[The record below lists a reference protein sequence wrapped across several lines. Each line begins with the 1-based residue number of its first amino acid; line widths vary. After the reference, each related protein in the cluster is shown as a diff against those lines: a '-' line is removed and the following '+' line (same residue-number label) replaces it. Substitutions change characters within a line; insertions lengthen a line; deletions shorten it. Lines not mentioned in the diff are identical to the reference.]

1 MNYEDSYNRLPNKL
15 IFFSFVLA
23 MILDFIPFSG
33 SLYWLPEFTALILIY
48 WLINRPQSVNIGMA
62 FLVGLLVD
70 IGTVS
75 PLGAHSLAYM
85 ISGYLIIANHR
96 QFVMFNYGF
105 QTVLVLLA
113 LLSNELILMAIR
125 FLNEQRFS
133 GWLIFLAPV
142 LGAIIWPILNKI
154 MHALIQNKKR
164 KQQR

>member
-1 MNYEDSYNRLPNKL
+1 MNYEDSYHRLPNKL
-15 IFFSFVLA
+15 IFGSFVLA

-48 WLINRPQSVNIGMA
+48 WLINRPQSVNIGVA
-62 FLVGLLVD
+62 FFVGLLVD

-85 ISGYLIIANHR
+85 ISAYLIIANHH

-113 LLSNELILMAIR
+113 LLGNELILVGIR
-125 FLNEQRFS
+125 F
-133 GWLIFLAPV
+133 
-142 LGAIIWPILNKI
+142 
-154 MHALIQNKKR
+154 
-164 KQQR
+164 